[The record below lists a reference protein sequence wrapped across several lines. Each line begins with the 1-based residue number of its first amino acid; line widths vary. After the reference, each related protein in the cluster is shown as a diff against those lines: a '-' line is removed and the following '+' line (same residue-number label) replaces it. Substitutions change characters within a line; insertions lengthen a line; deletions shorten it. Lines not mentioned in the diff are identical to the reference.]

1 MKTFDKLIDKYTYRV
16 EWSKEDET
24 HIAHCLE
31 FPSLVAHGDTT
42 EKALSEIK
50 HVVLASVK
58 WMKDENEKIPE
69 PIGEIE
75 FSGKYLF
82 RMGKEKHRQLT
93 IESQE
98 LGMSLNQLLLTKVS
112 K

>member
-1 MKTFDKLIDKYTYRV
+1 MKNFDKLIDTYTYRV

-24 HIAHCLE
+24 HIAHCFE
-31 FPSLVAHGDTT
+31 FPSLAAHGNTT
-42 EKALSEIK
+42 EKALSDIK
-50 HVVLASVK
+50 HIVLSSIK
-58 WMKDENEKIPE
+58 WMEEENEKIPE
-69 PIGEIE
+69 QIGEID

-98 LGMSLNQLLLTKVS
+98 LGMSLNQLLLMKVS